1 MSQPR
6 KLVQALKHL
15 PKSIDEVYN
24 DVLGG
29 MGSEDP
35 DKSTDKEAAMRTL
48 ALIFYTADRPRG
60 RPLQMGELRD
70 LLVTE
75 PGDTQFQNQYRS
87 TPSDIIAVCQSLYF
101 ATRG

>member
-1 MSQPR
+1 MTLCNRCLPRIILAQCQLNHVIHFVSQPR

-48 ALIFYTADRPRG
+48 ALIFYSADRPRG
-60 RPLQMGELRD
+60 
-70 LLVTE
+70 
-75 PGDTQFQNQYRS
+75 
-87 TPSDIIAVCQSLYF
+87 
-101 ATRG
+101 